1 MGMVL
6 MNSYLCCDYD
16 CCWRDGKWDICGSS
30 IFNSSVAFIPVS
42 CGEKKCMEIRC
53 KSSLGYIASSN
64 AAVVFDGFWH
74 TLQRKVEEENDMQGH
89 GRNVQRTSFKAVN
102 EPLLISSICQ
112 SNLMFTLFTADT
124 SYNWRDEEDAGR

>member
-1 MGMVL
+1 MGHL
-6 MNSYLCCDYD
+6 WQFNFQFFSGLHSSLL
-16 CCWRDGKWDICGSS
+16 WRK
-30 IFNSSVAFIPVS
+30 
-42 CGEKKCMEIRC
+42 KKCMEIRC

-74 TLQRKVEEENDMQGH
+74 TLQRKVEEENNMQGH

-124 SYNWRDEEDAGR
+124 SYNWRDEEDAGRGRRWRGGGGY